1 MKNIFS
7 FSEFL
12 LNEEKAENVVEKPVE
27 KKVEKPEDKKVVE
40 KPEDK
45 KVEKPEVEEKP
56 TQPVGLTKHQ
66 EKKLPQHLKDAILK
80 AQAKKAKK

>member
-7 FSEFL
+7 FNEFL
-12 LNEEKAENVVEKPVE
+12 LNEEKAEKVVEKPVE
-27 KKVEKPEDKKVVE
+27 KKVEKPEDKKIVE
-40 KPEDK
+40 KPE
-45 KVEKPEVEEKP
+45 EKPEVEEKP
-56 TQPVGLTKHQ
+56 VQPVGLTKNQ

>member
-1 MKNIFS
+1 MKNIFN

-12 LNEEKAENVVEKPVE
+12 LNEEKAEKVVEKPVE
-27 KKVEKPEDKKVVE
+27 KVVKPVEKVVE

-45 KVEKPEVEEKP
+45 KVEKPEVVEEKP
-56 TQPVGLTKHQ
+56 QQTGLTKNQ